1 MNRLIIPVL
10 LAGSF
15 IALSTMEA
23 SAVVCARGVVRA
35 GCVAAGGA
43 AVGRAAVVAT
53 PAVRPAGAVV
63 APRGVAVRRRV
74 Y

>member
-1 MNRLIIPVL
+1 MKRLIIPML

-23 SAVVCARGVVRA
+23 SAVVCARGVYRA
-35 GCVAAGGA
+35 GCVSAGGA
-43 AVGRAAVVAT
+43 AVVVR
-53 PAVRPAGAVV
+53 PAVRPVARAVV
-63 APRGVAVRRRV
+63 VGPRRAVVRRRV